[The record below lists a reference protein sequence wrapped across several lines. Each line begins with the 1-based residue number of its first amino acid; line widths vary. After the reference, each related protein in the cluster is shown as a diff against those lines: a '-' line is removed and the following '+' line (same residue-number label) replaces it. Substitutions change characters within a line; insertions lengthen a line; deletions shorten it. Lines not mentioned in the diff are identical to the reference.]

1 MRKSL
6 YDFCLELGYPAPL
19 EEWDEEANGPL
30 TEKVSYGSKRKY
42 WWRCEKG
49 HRWEAAVMSRTGE
62 RTGCPYCAGRL
73 PIPGENDLATLYP
86 ELAAEWD
93 GERNAPLAPGELL
106 PGSHRHV
113 WWRCKKGH
121 GWRASVKSRVA
132 GTGCPVCA
140 NRALAPGE
148 NDLATANPALAAE
161 WDEEKNGALTPRDV
175 FPGSSRRVWW
185 RCGKGHSWCA
195 PVSSRAGGAGCPY
208 CAGKLVVPGENDLA
222 SANSRLAAEWNGER
236 NGSLTPEQ
244 VTPYSN
250 RRVWWRCP
258 AGHEYQAAVSA
269 RASSGSGCP
278 YCAGR
283 KVLPGFNDLATVE
296 PRIAAEWARELN
308 GAPTP
313 EQVTAEDGRVLNNPG
328 SNSSVSSVFAAT
340 DADGEPVAYA
350 YFVSGGG
357 AYKGTVD
364 FIVYVTPDGRIDG
377 IEVYSS
383 SETVSIGGKVLDD
396 DNLAKLEG
404 YDLTS
409 VTDYG
414 TIGSS
419 AIKDEDVYITGAT
432 FTSKALMNA
441 VRATAYAFNNYTA
454 EAEI

>member
-121 GWRASVKSRVA
+121 SWRASVKSRVA

-161 WDEEKNGALTPRDV
+161 WDAEKNGALTSRDV
-175 FPGSSRRVWW
+175 FPGSS
-185 RCGKGHSWCA
+185 
-195 PVSSRAGGAGCPY
+195 
-208 CAGKLVVPGENDLA
+208 
-222 SANSRLAAEWNGER
+222 
-236 NGSLTPEQ
+236 
-244 VTPYSN
+244 

-308 GAPTP
+308 GALTP
-313 EQVTAEDGRVLNNPG
+313 EQVTAGSHKKVWWRCGDGHVWRAIVYSRAGKAKTGCPVCAGKVRRRNNEFTYAAYTRGRVN
-328 SNSSVSSVFAAT
+328 
-340 DADGEPVAYA
+340 
-350 YFVSGGG
+350 
-357 AYKGTVD
+357 YKEENRV
-364 FIVYVTPDGRIDG
+364 
-377 IEVYSS
+377 
-383 SETVSIGGKVLDD
+383 
-396 DNLAKLEG
+396 
-404 YDLTS
+404 
-409 VTDYG
+409 
-414 TIGSS
+414 
-419 AIKDEDVYITGAT
+419 
-432 FTSKALMNA
+432 
-441 VRATAYAFNNYTA
+441 
-454 EAEI
+454 

>member
-121 GWRASVKSRVA
+121 SWRASVKSRVA

-161 WDEEKNGALTPRDV
+161 WDE
-175 FPGSSRRVWW
+175 
-185 RCGKGHSWCA
+185 
-195 PVSSRAGGAGCPY
+195 
-208 CAGKLVVPGENDLA
+208 
-222 SANSRLAAEWNGER
+222 
-236 NGSLTPEQ
+236 
-244 VTPYSN
+244 
-250 RRVWWRCP
+250 
-258 AGHEYQAAVSA
+258 
-269 RASSGSGCP
+269 
-278 YCAGR
+278 
-283 KVLPGFNDLATVE
+283 
-296 PRIAAEWARELN
+296 
-308 GAPTP
+308 
-313 EQVTAEDGRVLNNPG
+313 
-328 SNSSVSSVFAAT
+328 
-340 DADGEPVAYA
+340 
-350 YFVSGGG
+350 
-357 AYKGTVD
+357 
-364 FIVYVTPDGRIDG
+364 
-377 IEVYSS
+377 
-383 SETVSIGGKVLDD
+383 
-396 DNLAKLEG
+396 
-404 YDLTS
+404 
-409 VTDYG
+409 
-414 TIGSS
+414 
-419 AIKDEDVYITGAT
+419 
-432 FTSKALMNA
+432 
-441 VRATAYAFNNYTA
+441 
-454 EAEI
+454 

>member
-121 GWRASVKSRVA
+121 SWRASVKSRVA

-222 SANSRLAAEWNGER
+222 SANPRLAAEWNGER

-308 GAPTP
+308 GALTP
-313 EQVTAEDGRVLNNPG
+313 EQVTAGSHKKVWWRCGDGHVWRAIVYSRAGKAKTGCPVCAGKVRRRNNEFTYAAYTRGRVN
-328 SNSSVSSVFAAT
+328 
-340 DADGEPVAYA
+340 
-350 YFVSGGG
+350 
-357 AYKGTVD
+357 YKEENRV
-364 FIVYVTPDGRIDG
+364 
-377 IEVYSS
+377 
-383 SETVSIGGKVLDD
+383 
-396 DNLAKLEG
+396 
-404 YDLTS
+404 
-409 VTDYG
+409 
-414 TIGSS
+414 
-419 AIKDEDVYITGAT
+419 
-432 FTSKALMNA
+432 
-441 VRATAYAFNNYTA
+441 
-454 EAEI
+454 